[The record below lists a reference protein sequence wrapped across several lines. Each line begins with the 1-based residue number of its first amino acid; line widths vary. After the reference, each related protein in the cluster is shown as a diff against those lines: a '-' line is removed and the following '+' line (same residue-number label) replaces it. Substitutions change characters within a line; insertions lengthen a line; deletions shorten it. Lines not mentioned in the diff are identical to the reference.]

1 MAKKETLTE
10 KREKPGSSNAGK
22 YPNVKS
28 FCGPAGGAEEGTYPV
43 NSLKRAKSAIKLA
56 HNAPDPAGIDRCVKR
71 KWPDLDK
78 DEDEIEKKES
88 YFKSKGDKAM
98 TQLMESYQSVVK
110 GNHGQI
116 L

>member
-1 MAKKETLTE
+1 MSVNTGSIKTSLIKNNIMAKKETLTE

-56 HNAPDPAGIDRCVKR
+56 HNAPDPDGVKACVYSKFPELKSGSKMKR
-71 KWPDLDK
+71 R
-78 DEDEIEKKES
+78 KK
-88 YFKSKGDKAM
+88 
-98 TQLMESYQSVVK
+98 
-110 GNHGQI
+110 
-116 L
+116 

>member
-43 NSLKRAKSAIKLA
+43 NSLKRAK
-56 HNAPDPAGIDRCVKR
+56 
-71 KWPDLDK
+71 
-78 DEDEIEKKES
+78 
-88 YFKSKGDKAM
+88 
-98 TQLMESYQSVVK
+98 
-110 GNHGQI
+110 
-116 L
+116 